1 MKPLVSILIPAYN
14 AEEFVADA
22 IRSAVNQTWGRKEI
36 IVVDDGST
44 DRTAEVVRGF
54 TSKEIVF
61 VSRENQGA
69 SATRNDAFLLSQG
82 DYIQWL
88 DADDLLAPD
97 KIERQFAALRTGDD
111 KRTLLCSS
119 WGRFYYRTRGARFV
133 PTSLWHDLTPVEWL
147 LRKLG
152 EHHYMQTATWLTSR
166 ELTEAAGP
174 WDTRLHVDDDGEYFC
189 RVIMASQYIRFVPEA
204 KVYHRTSPSSR
215 VSYVGTSDK
224 KRDALATSMKLHI
237 QYLRSLEES
246 DRTRLACLKYLQH
259 FYVNFYPE
267 RPDIMAELRA
277 LAEELRGC
285 LNEPDLGWKYAWM
298 KQILGF
304 SAAKQAQLKLP
315 ELKLSMLRKWDKA
328 IYSLESADR

>member
-1 MKPLVSILIPAYN
+1 VKPLVSILIPAYN

-22 IRSAVNQTWGRKEI
+22 IRSAMDQTWERKEI

-44 DRTAEVVRGF
+44 DRTAEIVRGF
-54 TSKEIVF
+54 TSKGIIF

-97 KIERQFAALRTGDD
+97 KIERQFAALREGDD

-133 PTSLWHDLTPVEWL
+133 PTSLWHDLSPVEWL

-189 RVIMASQYIRFVPEA
+189 RVIMASEYIRFVPEA

-224 KRDALATSMKLHI
+224 KRDALAISMKLHI

-246 DRTRLACLKYLQH
+246 ERVRLACLKYLQH

-267 RPDIMAELRA
+267 RPDLMAELQT
-277 LAEELRGC
+277 LAEELKGR
-285 LNEPDLGWKYAWM
+285 LDEPDLGWKYAWI
-298 KQILGF
+298 KQVLGYS
-304 SAAKQAQLKLP
+304 SAKEAQTRLP

-328 IYSLESADR
+328 IYSLDDR

>member
-1 MKPLVSILIPAYN
+1 VKPLVSILIPAYN
-14 AEEFVADA
+14 AAEFVADA
-22 IRSAVNQTWGRKEI
+22 IRSAMDQTWDRKEI

-44 DRTAEVVRGF
+44 DRTAEIVQGF
-54 TSKEIVF
+54 ASKELVF

-69 SATRNDAFLLSQG
+69 SATRNHALQLSQG

-97 KIERQFAALRTGDD
+97 KIERQFAALPEADD

-119 WGRFYYRTRGARFV
+119 WGRFYYRTRGVRFI

-189 RVIMASQYIRFVPEA
+189 RIMLASNSIRFVSEA
-204 KVYHRTSPSSR
+204 KVYHRSSPSSR
-215 VSYVGTSDK
+215 VSYVGLSDK
-224 KRDALATSMKLHI
+224 KRNALATSMKLHI

-246 DRTRLACLKYLQH
+246 ERVRLACLKYLQH

-267 RPDIMAELRA
+267 RPDIMAELQA
-277 LAEELRGC
+277 LAEELGGR
-285 LNEPDLGWKYAWM
+285 LDEPDLDWKYAWM
-298 KQILGF
+298 KQILGY
-304 SAAKQAQLKLP
+304 SAAKQAQITVP
-315 ELKLSMLRKWDKA
+315 EFKLSLLRKWDKA
-328 IYSLESADR
+328 IYSLGSADR